1 MYAADAARRPSQV
14 FITYG
19 EHSNLDLVLQ
29 YGFSMGGSN
38 PHERA
43 LLPRAPH
50 LDALCLEDEEL
61 RVDPSGAPG
70 WRLLAALRLAAAPA
84 ALRRRSGHTA
94 AAGDSLG
101 AASDAAAFARLRIAA
116 ADALAALPTTAEEDE
131 ALLTAEAP
139 GSRMHLA
146 IAWRMQH
153 KRTLQRTVR
162 LAEVRAAQAQ
172 AALRDAAACT
182 LVRA

>member
-1 MYAADAARRPSQV
+1 M
-14 FITYG
+14 
-19 EHSNLDLVLQ
+19 LQ
-29 YGFSMGGSN
+29 YGFSMGSAN

-50 LDALCLEDEEL
+50 LDPLCLEDEEL
-61 RVDPSGAPG
+61 RVDAAGAPG

-84 ALRRRSGHTA
+84 VQRRRSGHTA

-101 AASDAAAFARLRIAA
+101 ATSDAAAFARLRTAA
-116 ADALAALPTTAEEDE
+116 ANALAALPTTAEEDE
-131 ALLTAEAP
+131 ALLAAEAP
-139 GSRMHLA
+139 GSRMLVA
-146 IAWRMQH
+146 IAWRLQH
-153 KRTLQRTVR
+153 KRTLQRAMR
-162 LAEVRAAQAQ
+162 LAEERAAQAQ